1 MNAWIRDKWGR
12 LVTAI
17 GAFATAACTGLATLP
32 DTADVWMPHL
42 VTLTSA
48 KVAAGVML
56 TLLFIASHMRHRKAA
71 ATVNA
76 MQQQP
81 PSWPR

>member
-1 MNAWIRDKWGR
+1 MTKLKSWIADKWGR
-12 LVTAI
+12 LVTAV
-17 GAFATAACTGLATLP
+17 GAAASAAGTALAVLP
-32 DTADVWMPHL
+32 DSPDVWMPHL

-76 MQQQP
+76 LTLSP
-81 PSWPR
+81 P